1 MGVYSLCV
9 YIYTLL
15 VRYEYINET
24 VLHFIIGIVIIY
36 ILIKIHKKENS
47 FLLFLIINNK
57 CFIFC
62 KKLQY
67 VVPYHILWT
76 RESEI
81 YNIIERGILIFMMH
95 HVLYFLFYIKQKKI

>member
-1 MGVYSLCV
+1 VCVYIYIHII

-47 FLLFLIINNK
+47 FLLFLYIINVLFFVKSYN
-57 CFIFC
+57 
-62 KKLQY
+62 

-81 YNIIERGILIFMMH
+81 YNIIERGISIFMMH
-95 HVLYFLFYIKQKKI
+95 HVLCFLFYEVKKK